1 MSTPGHDHAD
11 DVAYP
16 SSSGFLLVHLG
27 CLGVFWSG
35 MTAAA
40 VVLGLLLYLVRIFAI
55 GAGYHRY
62 FAHRTFRT
70 GRILQFCLAFVAQTS
85 AQRGAL
91 WWAAMHR
98 RHHRYSDTEA
108 DVHSPVVRGFL
119 YAHVGWI
126 FVPRN
131 KVTDYEAVRDLSRY
145 QELRWLDRHPYLPPI
160 LLGVASWAIA
170 GWPGLVVGFCWSTV
184 ALWHATFSINS
195 LAHLVGRR
203 RYVTGDQ
210 SRNNWLLA
218 LLTLGEGWHNNHHAY
233 QASVRQGFR
242 WWECDVTYY
251 VLCALSWVGLVWD
264 LHVPPKAVIRGE
276 QKLGTLVID
285 KVACQLAASFPV
297 KSIASQVLETLAHT
311 PGWIEL
317 IPAAQSVDVRC
328 PPPVMAG
335 EGRPSTNLLGGTRDV
350 VDGRPSPA
358 MTGGESGLSAAGIR
372 SRLLSAGVRAEA
384 FWNEIELQPVPT
396 LDEVRR
402 YARARLAQT
411 PSLEEIAVSTRRRLL
426 ELVHSRLIEA
436 TSPSAISV

>member
-1 MSTPGHDHAD
+1 MSERGPISERGRDQSE

-16 SSSGFLLVHLG
+16 SGTAFLLVHLA
-27 CLGVFWSG
+27 CFGVFWSG
-35 MTAAA
+35 MTLSA
-40 VVLGLLLYLVRIFAI
+40 VMLGVALYLLRIFAI

-62 FAHRTFRT
+62 FAHRTYRT
-70 GRILQFCLAFVAQTS
+70 GRVFQFCLGFLAQTS
-85 AQRGAL
+85 AQRGIL
-91 WWAAMHR
+91 WWAAQHR
-98 RHHRYSDTEA
+98 RHHRCSDTEA

-131 KVTDYEAVRDLSRY
+131 TATDYDAVRDLTRY
-145 QELRWLDRHPYLPPI
+145 KDLVWLNRHPYLPAI

-170 GWPGLVVGFCWSTV
+170 GWPGLVIGFGWSTV
-184 ALWHATFSINS
+184 VLWHATFSINS

-203 RYVTGDQ
+203 RYVTGYQ

-251 VLCALSWVGLVWD
+251 VLYGLSRVGLVWD
-264 LHVPPKAVIRGE
+264 LHVPPQSVIRGE

-285 KVACQLAASFPV
+285 KVAGQLAASFPV
-297 KSIASQVLETLAHT
+297 KSIASQVLETMT
-311 PGWIEL
+311 NRPGWIEL
-317 IPAAQSVDVRC
+317 
-328 PPPVMAG
+328 
-335 EGRPSTNLLGGTRDV
+335 
-350 VDGRPSPA
+350 
-358 MTGGESGLSAAGIR
+358 R
-372 SRLLSAGVRAEA
+372 SRLLSATVRAEA
-384 FWNEIELQPVPT
+384 FWNEIETHNLPT

-411 PSLEEIAVSTRRRLL
+411 PSLDEIAISTRQRLL
-426 ELVHSRLIEA
+426 ELVHSRLMEVA
-436 TSPSAISV
+436 TPSVSNG